1 MKISVIIPSLNEEKY
16 LKKTI
21 QHVLA
26 LPGNFEIIVSDGGSA
41 DNTLEIAEKFEK
53 VKLVNSK
60 KGRGAQMN
68 TGAKMATGD
77 IFLFLHADT
86 FLPKNAY
93 DLITQTMEV
102 PENIA
107 GSFYLTWDKKHPF
120 LDLYSKASKINLTLF
135 TYGDHTI
142 FIKERAFRNIGG
154 YKEIAFMED
163 IEIQK
168 RLRKAGK
175 FIKLN
180 AAVISSARRFE
191 KTGTI
196 KQLVMDIILVF
207 SYKMGASPSRLKK
220 FYKDH
225 C

>member
-16 LKKTI
+16 LERTL
-21 QHVLA
+21 QHILK
-26 LPGNFEIIVSDGGSA
+26 LPGNFEIIIADGGSA
-41 DNTLEIAEKFEK
+41 DNTLKIAKNFQE

-60 KGRGAQMN
+60 KGRAVQMN
-68 TGAKMATGD
+68 TGAEKASGD

-86 FLPKNAY
+86 FLPENAY
-93 DLITQTMEV
+93 ELITKTMEV

-107 GSFYLTWDKKHPF
+107 GSFYLTWDKKHPI
-120 LDLYSKASKINLTLF
+120 LSMYSKWSKINLTLF
-135 TYGDHTI
+135 TYGDHAI
-142 FIKERAFRNIGG
+142 FINKEAFYKLGG
-154 YKEIAFMED
+154 YMDITFMED
-163 IEIQK
+163 IEIQE

-175 FIKLN
+175 FVKLN
-180 AAVISSARRFE
+180 APVITSARRFE

-196 KQLVMDIILVF
+196 KQFLIDIILVF
-207 SYKMGASPSRLKK
+207 SYKFGASPSRLKK

>member
-16 LKKTI
+16 LERTL
-21 QHVLA
+21 QHLLK
-26 LPGNFEIIVSDGGSA
+26 LPGNFEIIIADGGSA
-41 DNTLEIAEKFEK
+41 DNTLKIAENYQEVKF
-53 VKLVNSK
+53 VNSK
-60 KGRGAQMN
+60 KGRAVQMN
-68 TGAKMATGD
+68 TGAEKATGE

-86 FLPKNAY
+86 FLPENAY
-93 DLITQTMEV
+93 ELITQTMKV

-120 LDLYSKASKINLTLF
+120 LNMYSQCSKINLTLF

-142 FIKERAFRNIGG
+142 FIKKDWFNKSGG
-154 YKEIAFMED
+154 YMEMAFMED
-163 IEIQK
+163 IEIQH
-168 RLRKAGK
+168 RLRRAGK
-175 FIKLN
+175 FVKLN
-180 AAVISSARRFE
+180 APVITSARRFE

-196 KQLVMDIILVF
+196 KQLLIDIILVF
-207 SYKMGASPSRLKK
+207 SYKLGASPSRLKK